1 MEQAA
6 QGGDRVTIPGG
17 VQETSGHDTWCY
29 GRVDRV
35 VIGQRLDSMILEV
48 FSNLNDSVTLGF
60 SVILFLYSLIPCHF
74 LGNVLFFLLKFVT
87 SLM

>member
-1 MEQAA
+1 MLWKLMNWKQLHVAL
-6 QGGDRVTIPGG
+6 VTGCG
-17 VQETSGHDTWCY
+17 TQCSGS
-29 GRVDRV
+29 VDRV
-35 VIGQRLDSMILEV
+35 VIRQRLDSMILEV

-60 SVILFLYSLIPCHF
+60 SVILLLYSLIPCHF